1 MLWGE
6 RQEENKES
14 HIEKKKKKEV
24 KLGQNKDL

>member
-1 MLWGE
+1 MLGGE

-14 HIEKKKKKEV
+14 HIEKKKKEV